1 MGGARR
7 HVGRDGGF
15 VLYFA
20 VPAGYIDEHLR
31 ALLTSVFGWPP
42 KVVTFGRYHRLYLA
56 GSACPRLDAPGHAP
70 VSFIVPT
77 DDWPFLYLRG
87 RSMTPFYLE
96 LIVIFATIAA
106 VAVFLTI
113 GRGRQRVRFDRPMFF
128 FGLAFL
134 LLETKSVT
142 EMNLVWGSTWL
153 TSAVVFGSILLM
165 VLAGTL
171 LMRWRPLPCRYAV
184 CGLMA

>member
-56 GSACPRLDAPGHAP
+56 GSAFARLDAPAP
-70 VSFIVPT
+70 PPASFIVPT
-77 DDWPFLYLRG
+77 DDWPFLYLRAP
-87 RSMTPFYLE
+87 SFTPFYPALT
-96 LIVIFATIAA
+96 LPFAPLAPSPI
-106 VAVFLTI
+106 FLTL
-113 GRGRQRVRFDRPMFF
+113 RP
-128 FGLAFL
+128 
-134 LLETKSVT
+134 TPHT
-142 EMNLVWGSTWL
+142 
-153 TSAVVFGSILLM
+153 
-165 VLAGTL
+165 
-171 LMRWRPLPCRYAV
+171 
-184 CGLMA
+184 